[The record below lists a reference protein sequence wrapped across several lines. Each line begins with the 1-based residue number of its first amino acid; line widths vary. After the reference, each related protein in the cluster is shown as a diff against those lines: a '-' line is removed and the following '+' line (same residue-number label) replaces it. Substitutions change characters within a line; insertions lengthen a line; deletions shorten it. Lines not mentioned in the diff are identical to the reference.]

1 MAAFV
6 QPAFVF
12 GAFVETKSL
21 KELRQQSEHAG
32 GGRKGPEACLGHMT
46 HTHTHTVYKQRADE
60 G

>member
-32 GGRKGPEACLGHMT
+32 GGAGRVLKPVWVT
-46 HTHTHTVYKQRADE
+46 
-60 G
+60 